1 MHQRGGFFYV
11 RRTRTGLPAHS
22 FPFMIRDPLEPS
34 VANALE
40 MRYDGPVRLNRPSA
54 FPGETPLNSLSPLPE
69 RSYEKISRN
78 RRKILREAYACYP
91 EYAYC
96 DPEVFDWHTEEGR
109 ANLFDLYYL
118 NDSGLIQCTG
128 STTTGHRR
136 PDFFMLTPAGADLL
150 EIPGRLDER
159 FPVG

>member
-1 MHQRGGFFYV
+1 M
-11 RRTRTGLPAHS
+11 
-22 FPFMIRDPLEPS
+22 
-34 VANALE
+34 
-40 MRYDGPVRLNRPSA
+40 
-54 FPGETPLNSLSPLPE
+54 NSLSPLPE
-69 RSYEKISRN
+69 RSYAEISRN
-78 RRKILREAYACYP
+78 RRRILRDAYACYP

-96 DPEVFDWHTEEGR
+96 DPEVFDWHTEAGR

-128 STTTGHRR
+128 STATGHRR

-159 FPVG
+159 FPSEGV